1 MCRAQRTRG
10 SHENDGRDDTA
21 IKQAC
26 PAARA
31 GRAVAKIRIVAI
43 VAFTRG
49 ALESP
54 VPFCIY
60 FLQIAMTYCVA
71 MRLDQGLVFLADSR
85 TNAGVD
91 HVSTF
96 RKMTVFERPG
106 ERVIVLMTSGNL
118 ASGQAVRQ
126 IVSETQDAD
135 GTSIW
140 NAKNLFVVS
149 RIVGDAVRR
158 VRTRDAA
165 ALEEAGIEF
174 TMSIIVGGQIKGED
188 CRLFLVYSAG
198 NFIEAL
204 PESPYFQ
211 IGEAKY
217 GKPVLDRMITPK
229 STLDEGAKCA
239 LVSMDS
245 TMRSNLSVGM
255 PLDLLCYEAGRLAVT
270 RFAMIDA
277 HNQYFRMIHDTW
289 GERLK
294 QIFGEIP
301 DPTWDEAGALGGAS
315 TEPTRMTNPPR
326 GKDEATVPR
335 TEPVRAHPPRDVE
348 PRLAAVPREPIQTL
362 AENQGNV
369 PQSE

>member
-1 MCRAQRTRG
+1 
-10 SHENDGRDDTA
+10 
-21 IKQAC
+21 
-26 PAARA
+26 
-31 GRAVAKIRIVAI
+31 
-43 VAFTRG
+43 
-49 ALESP
+49 
-54 VPFCIY
+54 
-60 FLQIAMTYCVA
+60 MTYCVA
-71 MRLDQGLVFLADSR
+71 MRLDEGLVFLADSR

-96 RKMTVFERPG
+96 RKLTVFERPG

-118 ASGQAVRQ
+118 ATGQAVRQ
-126 IVSETQDAD
+126 IVSETRDAD

-140 NAKNLFVVS
+140 NAKSMFEVA

-158 VRTRDAA
+158 VRARDAA
-165 ALEEAGIEF
+165 ALEDAGIEF
-174 TMSIIVGGQIKGED
+174 TMSIIVGGQIKGES

-229 STLDEGAKCA
+229 ATLDEGAKCA

-245 TMRSNLSVGM
+245 TMRSNLSVGL
-255 PLDLLCYEAGRLAVT
+255 PLDLLCYEVDSLAVT
-270 RFAMIDA
+270 RFAMIDGN
-277 HNQYFRMIHDTW
+277 NQYFRMIHDTW

-315 TEPTRMTNPPR
+315 TEPTRMGNPPR
-326 GKDEATVPR
+326 TSGVPTVPR
-335 TEPVRAHPPRDVE
+335 AEPVRAQPPRDIE
-348 PRLAAVPREPIQTL
+348 PKLAAVPREPIQTL
-362 AENQGNV
+362 AEDQVNQ
-369 PQSE
+369 PQPE

>member
-1 MCRAQRTRG
+1 
-10 SHENDGRDDTA
+10 
-21 IKQAC
+21 
-26 PAARA
+26 
-31 GRAVAKIRIVAI
+31 
-43 VAFTRG
+43 
-49 ALESP
+49 
-54 VPFCIY
+54 
-60 FLQIAMTYCVA
+60 MTYCVA
-71 MRLDQGLVFLADSR
+71 MRLDEGLVFLADSR

-96 RKMTVFERPG
+96 RKLTVFERPG

-118 ASGQAVRQ
+118 ATGQAVRQ
-126 IVSETQDAD
+126 IVSETRDAD

-140 NAKNLFVVS
+140 NAKSMFDVS

-158 VRTRDAA
+158 VRARDAA
-165 ALEEAGIEF
+165 ALEDAGIEF
-174 TMSIIVGGQIKGED
+174 TMSIIVGGQIKGEP

-245 TMRSNLSVGM
+245 TMRSNLSVGL
-255 PLDLLCYEAGRLAVT
+255 PLDLMCYEVDSLAVT

-277 HNQYFRMIHDTW
+277 NNQYFGMIHDTW

-301 DPTWDEAGALGGAS
+301 DPTWDEAGAMGGAS
-315 TEPTRMTNPPR
+315 TVPTRMANPTRVSGAP
-326 GKDEATVPR
+326 TVPR
-335 TEPVRAHPPRDVE
+335 AEPVRAQPPREIE
-348 PRLAAVPREPIQTL
+348 PKLAAVPREPIQTL
-362 AENQGNV
+362 AEDQV
-369 PQSE
+369 DQPQSH

>member
-1 MCRAQRTRG
+1 
-10 SHENDGRDDTA
+10 
-21 IKQAC
+21 
-26 PAARA
+26 
-31 GRAVAKIRIVAI
+31 
-43 VAFTRG
+43 
-49 ALESP
+49 
-54 VPFCIY
+54 
-60 FLQIAMTYCVA
+60 MTYCVA
-71 MRLDQGLVFLADSR
+71 MRLDEGLVFLADSR

-126 IVSETQDAD
+126 LVSETRDAD

-140 NAKNLFVVS
+140 NAKSLFDVA

-158 VRTRDAA
+158 VRARDAA
-165 ALEEAGIEF
+165 ALEDAGIEF
-174 TMSIIVGGQIKGED
+174 TMSIIVGGQIKGEQ

-204 PESPYFQ
+204 PESPYLQ

-229 STLDEGAKCA
+229 ASLDAGAKCA

-245 TMRSNLSVGM
+245 TMRSNLSVGL
-255 PLDLLCYEAGRLAVT
+255 PLDLLCYEVDRLAVT

-277 HNQYFRMIHDTW
+277 NNQYFRMIHDTW
-289 GERLK
+289 GERLQ

-315 TEPTRMTNPPR
+315 TVPTRMTIATSST
-326 GKDEATVPR
+326 GIATVPR
-335 TEPVRAHPPRDVE
+335 AEPVRAQPPRDVE
-348 PRLAAVPREPIQTL
+348 SELAAVPREPIQTL
-362 AENQGNV
+362 AQDQVNV

>member
-1 MCRAQRTRG
+1 
-10 SHENDGRDDTA
+10 
-21 IKQAC
+21 
-26 PAARA
+26 
-31 GRAVAKIRIVAI
+31 
-43 VAFTRG
+43 
-49 ALESP
+49 
-54 VPFCIY
+54 
-60 FLQIAMTYCVA
+60 MTYCVA
-71 MRLDQGLVFLADSR
+71 MRLDEGLVFLADSR

-96 RKMTVFERPG
+96 RKLTVFERPG

-118 ASGQAVRQ
+118 ATGQAVRQ
-126 IVSETQDAD
+126 IVSETRDAD

-140 NAKNLFVVS
+140 NAKSMFDVS

-158 VRTRDAA
+158 VRARDAA
-165 ALEEAGIEF
+165 ALEDAGIEF
-174 TMSIIVGGQIKGED
+174 TMSIIVGGQIKGEP

-245 TMRSNLSVGM
+245 TMRSNLSVGL
-255 PLDLLCYEAGRLAVT
+255 PLDLMCYEVDSLAVT

-277 HNQYFRMIHDTW
+277 NNQYFRMIHDTW

-301 DPTWDEAGALGGAS
+301 DPTWDEAGAMGGAS
-315 TEPTRMTNPPR
+315 TVPTRIANPTPVI
-326 GKDEATVPR
+326 GAPTVPR
-335 TEPVRAHPPRDVE
+335 AEPVRAQPPRDIE
-348 PRLAAVPREPIQTL
+348 PKLAAVPREPIQTL
-362 AENQGNV
+362 AEDQVNQ
-369 PQSE
+369 PQSQ

>member
-1 MCRAQRTRG
+1 
-10 SHENDGRDDTA
+10 
-21 IKQAC
+21 
-26 PAARA
+26 
-31 GRAVAKIRIVAI
+31 
-43 VAFTRG
+43 
-49 ALESP
+49 
-54 VPFCIY
+54 
-60 FLQIAMTYCVA
+60 MTYCVA
-71 MRLDQGLVFLADSR
+71 MRLDEGLVFLADSR

-96 RKMTVFERPG
+96 RKLTVFERSG

-118 ASGQAVRQ
+118 ATGQAVRQ
-126 IVSETQDAD
+126 IVSETRDAD

-140 NAKNLFVVS
+140 NAKSMFEVA

-158 VRTRDAA
+158 VRARDAA
-165 ALEEAGIEF
+165 ALEDAGIEF
-174 TMSIIVGGQIKGED
+174 TMSIIVGGQIKGES

-229 STLDEGAKCA
+229 ATLDEGAKCA

-245 TMRSNLSVGM
+245 TMRSNLSVGL
-255 PLDLLCYEAGRLAVT
+255 PLDLLCYEVDSLAVT
-270 RFAMIDA
+270 RFAMIDGN
-277 HNQYFRMIHDTW
+277 NQYFRMIHDTW

-315 TEPTRMTNPPR
+315 TEPTRMCNPPR
-326 GKDEATVPR
+326 TSGVPTVPR
-335 TEPVRAHPPRDVE
+335 AEPVRAQPPRDIE
-348 PRLAAVPREPIQTL
+348 PKLAAVPREPIQTL
-362 AENQGNV
+362 AEDQVNQ
-369 PQSE
+369 PQPE

>member
-1 MCRAQRTRG
+1 
-10 SHENDGRDDTA
+10 
-21 IKQAC
+21 
-26 PAARA
+26 
-31 GRAVAKIRIVAI
+31 
-43 VAFTRG
+43 
-49 ALESP
+49 
-54 VPFCIY
+54 
-60 FLQIAMTYCVA
+60 MTYCVA

-96 RKMTVFERPG
+96 RKMTVFERTG
-106 ERVIVLMTSGNL
+106 ERVIVMMTSGNL

-126 IVSETQDAD
+126 LVSETCDAD
-135 GTSIW
+135 GVSIW
-140 NAKNLFVVS
+140 NARSLFDVA
-149 RIVGDAVRR
+149 RIVGDAVRK
-158 VRTRDAA
+158 VRSRDAA
-165 ALEEAGIEF
+165 ALEDAGIEF
-174 TMSIIVGGQIKGED
+174 TMSIVVGGQIKGEQ

-245 TMRSNLSVGM
+245 TMRSNLSVGL
-255 PLDLLCYEAGRLAVT
+255 PLDLLCYEADRLAVT

-277 HNQYFRMIHDTW
+277 NNQYFRMIHDTW

-301 DPTWDEAGALGGAS
+301 DPTWDDAGALGGAS
-315 TEPTRMTNPPR
+315 TVPTRLPSMTTAIGAP
-326 GKDEATVPR
+326 TVPR
-335 TEPVRAHPPRDVE
+335 AEPVRAPVPRDIE
-348 PRLAAVPREPIQTL
+348 PKLAAVPREPIQTL
-362 AENQGNV
+362 AGDQGSV